1 VNSVLLRASPIA
13 IAISSAADDLII
25 EVNAAFERLFGVEN
39 AAVVGQS
46 LPAIFGETSKL
57 AQVPALVRDQA
68 QGSVRDFEGVA
79 YTKSGAA
86 LTLSLCAER
95 YQLQDRSCIVTF
107 IENLTG
113 PRAHEAALLEAEDK
127 FAKVFRLAPF
137 SISIADLER
146 DRYVDINDGFE
157 RLFGVRRE
165 QVVGRPVGDVSLWAY
180 EKERLQYVDTLRR
193 DGAVRGMLIH
203 GRRSDGVILV
213 GEASG
218 LVVKLGGKRCLIT
231 FARDLTEQLKA
242 QQAARDSETQLRE
255 AQKLEA
261 LGVLAGGIAH
271 DFNNILGA
279 IMAFTELIQLDLD
292 DPESLQSNLS
302 MLRQANERAK
312 ELVQQILLFSRR
324 KKHERKP
331 VQIGAAVREALR
343 LLRSTLPPTIE
354 VRDEID
360 AEAPTILADPSQI
373 HQVVMNLATNAVH
386 AMTDQKGRLTVR
398 LRAADVSE
406 ATAKQHPGLRP
417 GPNVMLSVGDTG
429 SGMDAETVARIFEP
443 FFTTKRAGEG
453 TGLGLAVVQGIAT
466 EHEAAI
472 VVRSEIS
479 VGTTFEL
486 YFPEHP
492 AELSEIKPTA
502 MSLTRGR
509 GESVLV
515 IDDEP
520 ALRYA
525 VARLL
530 ERLGYV
536 PTTCAGAD
544 DALERLAHERGAFD
558 LILTDLTM
566 PKMNGVE
573 LAQRILVSNPTAR
586 IVLMTGYSATWN
598 VETLRD
604 AGICDLLSKP
614 ISTLELSRTLR
625 AALDEPHSSLAPL
638 GIRSRRAPP

>member
-1 VNSVLLRASPIA
+1 LRASPIA
-13 IAISSAADDLII
+13 IAICTAEDYLIV
-25 EVNAAFERLFGVEN
+25 EVNPAFERLVGIEN
-39 AAVVGQS
+39 TALVGCN
-46 LPAIFGETSKL
+46 LLALFGEASTL
-57 AQVPALVRDQA
+57 TQLPALVHA
-68 QGSVRDFEGVA
+68 QGNVRYLEGVA
-79 YTKSGAA
+79 YTGAGA
-86 LTLSLCAER
+86 SLTLALSAER
-95 YQLQDRSCIVTF
+95 CQIGNRSCVVTFLQD
-107 IENLTG
+107 LTSA
-113 PRAHEAALLEAEDK
+113 RAHEAALHEAEDK

-146 DRYVDINDGFE
+146 DRYIDINDGFE

-180 EKERLQYVDTLRR
+180 EDERQQYVDTLRR

-203 GRRSDGVILV
+203 GRRTDGVILV

-242 QQAARDSETQLRE
+242 QQSARDIETQLRE

-279 IMAFTELIQLDLD
+279 IMAFTELSQLDLD
-292 DPESLQSNLS
+292 DREALQNNLS

-373 HQVVMNLATNAVH
+373 HQVVMNLATNAMH
-386 AMTDQKGRLTVR
+386 AMPDQKGRLTVQ
-398 LRAADVSE
+398 LKAADISE

-417 GPNVMLSVGDTG
+417 GPNVLLSVGDTG

-472 VVRSEIS
+472 VVRSELS

-492 AELSEIKPTA
+492 AELSENKPLA

-520 ALRYA
+520 ALRHA

-573 LAQRILVSNPTAR
+573 LAQRILEDNPSAR
-586 IVLMTGYSATWN
+586 IVIMTGYSATWN
-598 VETLRD
+598 AETLREV
-604 AGICDLLSKP
+604 GIRDLLNKP

-625 AALDEPHSSLAPL
+625 AALDEPHPSLVPL
-638 GIRSRRAPP
+638 AIRSRRAPT